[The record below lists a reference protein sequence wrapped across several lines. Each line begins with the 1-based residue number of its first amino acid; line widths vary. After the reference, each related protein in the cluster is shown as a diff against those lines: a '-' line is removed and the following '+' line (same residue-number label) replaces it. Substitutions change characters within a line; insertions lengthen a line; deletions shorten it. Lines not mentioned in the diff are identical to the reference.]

1 MKLVFKDAVGFDLKV
16 EALCVEQ
23 LHGGAMM
30 DPVDPVIVDIQTK
43 RAYEEF
49 ERKVRRIWG
58 DRPIQL
64 LGNLPLVSVDN
75 RQSRRAWVLSS
86 YVVAAWLTCGQTVT
100 DHTAHGS
107 QCVVIWVQGR
117 DETLLPKKV
126 RDLIQWAT
134 MADDFRY

>member
-1 MKLVFKDAVGFDLKV
+1 MRV
-16 EALCVEQ
+16 EGLHVEQ
-23 LHGGAMM
+23 LHGSTML
-30 DPVDPVIVDIQTK
+30 DPVDPVVLDIATE
-43 RAYEEF
+43 RAYERF
-49 ERKVRRIWG
+49 TRRVRDLWG
-58 DRPIQL
+58 DRPAQL

-75 RQSRRAWVLSS
+75 RQSRRAWALSS
-86 YVVAAWLTCGQTVT
+86 YVVAAWLSCGQTVT

-107 QCVVIWVQGR
+107 QCVVTWVQGR